1 MRSTRAF
8 PHELKT
14 TQVSN
19 TLKIFAVLPVR
30 SLAKRSSADRGPTGF
45 SVKQPTRVRS
55 PTAASRRLLRPV
67 Q

>member
-30 SLAKRSSADRGPTGF
+30 SLAKRCERGPRTNWF
-45 SVKQPTRVRS
+45 LRK
-55 PTAASRRLLRPV
+55 TADPSQIPNGGV
-67 Q
+67 